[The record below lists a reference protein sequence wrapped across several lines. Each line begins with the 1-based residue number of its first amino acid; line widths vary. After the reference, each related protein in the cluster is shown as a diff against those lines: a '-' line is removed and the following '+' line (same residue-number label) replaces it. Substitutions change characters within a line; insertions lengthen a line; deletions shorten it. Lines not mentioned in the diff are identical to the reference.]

1 MPLERQRIV
10 SREIEEEM
18 RASFLDY
25 SMSVIVARAL
35 PDVRDGLKP
44 VHRRI
49 LYAMNE
55 LSLAHSKPYKKCA
68 RIVGEVL
75 GKYHPHG
82 DLAVYDAMVR
92 MAQDFSLRYPLVD
105 GQGNFG
111 SVDGDPPAAM
121 RYTEARL
128 SRIADE
134 VLKDIDKNTVP
145 FVDNFDG
152 SLQEPALMPS
162 LLPALLVNGSSGIA
176 VGMATNIPPHN
187 LGEVCDALM
196 AVIDDPEIA
205 IEKLLK
211 TIKGPDFPT
220 GGIIMGVSGIR
231 DAYLTGRGKVVV
243 RGKVSVE
250 TAKNGKESIIV
261 SELPYEV
268 NKATL
273 IEKIA
278 ELVKDKKIDNI
289 SDLRDESDRDGMRM
303 VIDLKRDSD
312 PRVTINQLYQHTQLQ
327 NSFGIIMLALV
338 DGVPKVLNLK
348 QILAEFVKFRVDVVT
363 RRTKFE
369 LAEAEKR
376 AHILEGLKIAI
387 ANIDEVVRIIKKS
400 ANTEAAKAALM
411 KRFKLSEIQTQAILD
426 MTLKRLTSLE
436 TKKIDE
442 EYEEL
447 IKLIARLKGIL
458 ESKRRMMSVIREEIA
473 ELRKK
478 YGDERRTE
486 IRAAMEEKF
495 SVEDLIA
502 EEDMVITIS
511 HAGYIKRLSVTAYKR
526 QGRGGKGVTGMT
538 TREEDFVEGMFIAST
553 HHYILFFTDRGRC
566 YWLKV
571 YEIPEGGRAAKG
583 RQISNVLELKPDE
596 TVAAYIAVK
605 EFDDQH
611 YVVMSTRDGTI
622 KKTALAEF
630 SNPRKAGIIAAT
642 VDAKD
647 RLIEA
652 KMTDGSEDLILVTH
666 SGQACRFHE
675 SDVRAMGRAA
685 GGVRG
690 ITLDKKDY
698 VVGMVAVK
706 REGSLLTVCEN
717 GFGKRSEID
726 EYRVTRRG
734 GKGVITMKVTDKTGP
749 VVAVKEVVDSDELMI
764 ISAGGQ
770 VIRLSLSKVRVMG
783 RATQGVRLID
793 LDDKDKVCDV
803 ARLAAKDDEENGN
816 GAAEN
821 GQ

>member
-1 MPLERQRIV
+1 
-10 SREIEEEM
+10 
-18 RASFLDY
+18 RASYLDY
-25 SMSVIVARAL
+25 SMSVIVGRAL

-55 LSLAHSKPYKKCA
+55 LSLAHNKPHKKCA

-134 VLKDIDKNTVP
+134 ALKDIDKNTVN

-152 SLQEPALMPS
+152 SLQEPALLPS

-187 LGEVCDALM
+187 LGEICDGLT

-205 IEKLLK
+205 IEKLVK
-211 TIKGPDFPT
+211 QIKGPDFPT
-220 GGIIMGVSGIR
+220 GGMIMGVSGIR
-231 DAYLTGRGKVVV
+231 DAYLTGRGKLMV

-250 TAKNGKESIIV
+250 TAKSGKESIIV

-268 NKATL
+268 NKASL

-289 SDLRDESDRDGMRM
+289 SDLRDESDRDGMRI

-348 QILAEFVKFRVDVVT
+348 QILSEFVKFRVDVVT
-363 RRTKFE
+363 RRTKYE

-400 ANTEAAKAALM
+400 ANVEAAKAALM
-411 KRFKLSEIQTQAILD
+411 KRFKLSEIQSQAILD

-447 IKLIARLKGIL
+447 IKLISKLKGIL
-458 ESKRRMMSVIREEIA
+458 ESKRRLMGVIREEIA

-478 YGDERRTE
+478 YADERRTE
-486 IRAAMEEKF
+486 IHAASEEKF
-495 SVEDLIA
+495 SIEDLIA

-511 HAGYIKRLSVTAYKR
+511 HAGYIKRLSVSAYKR

-566 YWLKV
+566 HWLKV

-583 RQISNVLELKPDE
+583 RQISNILELKSDE
-596 TVAAYIAVK
+596 QVAAYIAVK
-605 EFDDQH
+605 EFDETH
-611 YVVMSTRDGTI
+611 FVVMATRDGTI
-622 KKTALAEF
+622 KKTALPEF

-647 RLIEA
+647 KLIEA
-652 KMTDGSEDLILVTH
+652 KMTDGSEDVILVTRQ
-666 SGQACRFHE
+666 GQACRFHE
-675 SDVRAMGRAA
+675 SDVRAMGRSA

-690 ITLDKKDY
+690 IRLDKKDY
-698 VVGMVAVK
+698 VIGMVAVK
-706 REGSLLTVCEN
+706 REGSLLTVCEK

-734 GKGVITMKVTDKTGP
+734 GKGVITMKITDKTGP
-749 VVAVKEVVDSDELMI
+749 VVAVKEVVDADELMI
-764 ISAGGQ
+764 ISTGGQ
-770 VIRLSLSKVRVMG
+770 VIRLSLKKVRVTG
-783 RATQGVRLID
+783 RATQGVRLIN
-793 LDDKDKVCDV
+793 LGDKDKVVDV
-803 ARLAAKDDEENGN
+803 ARLAAKDEEENGN
-816 GAAEN
+816 GN
-821 GQ
+821 GEAGQ

>member
-1 MPLERQRIV
+1 MPLERQRIIP
-10 SREIEEEM
+10 REIEEEM
-18 RASFLDY
+18 RASYLDY
-25 SMSVIVARAL
+25 SMSVIVGRAL

-49 LYAMNE
+49 LYAMSE
-55 LSLAHSKPYKKCA
+55 LGLAHNKPYKKCA

-134 VLKDIDKNTVP
+134 VLRDIDKNTVN

-152 SLQEPALMPS
+152 SLQEPALLPS
-162 LLPALLVNGSSGIA
+162 VLPGLLANGSSGIA

-196 AVIDDPEIA
+196 AVIDDPEVA
-205 IEKLLK
+205 PEKLLK
-211 TIKGPDFPT
+211 VIKGPDFPT
-220 GGIIMGVSGIR
+220 GGMIMGVSGIR
-231 DAYLTGRGKVVV
+231 DAYLTGRGKLTV

-268 NKATL
+268 NKASL

-278 ELVKDKKIDNI
+278 ELVKDKKVDNI
-289 SDLRDESDRDGMRM
+289 SDLRDESDRDGMRI

-327 NSFGIIMLALV
+327 NGFGIIMLALV

-363 RRTKFE
+363 RRTRFE

-400 ANTEAAKAALM
+400 PTVEAARAALM

-436 TKKIDE
+436 TRKIDE

-458 ESKRRMMSVIREEIA
+458 ESKRRMMGVIREEIA

-486 IRAAMEEKF
+486 IRTAAEEKF

-511 HAGYIKRLSVTAYKR
+511 HAGYIKRLSVSAYKR
-526 QGRGGKGVTGMT
+526 QGRG
-538 TREEDFVEGMFIAST
+538 
-553 HHYILFFTDRGRC
+553 
-566 YWLKV
+566 
-571 YEIPEGGRAAKG
+571 
-583 RQISNVLELKPDE
+583 
-596 TVAAYIAVK
+596 
-605 EFDDQH
+605 
-611 YVVMSTRDGTI
+611 
-622 KKTALAEF
+622 
-630 SNPRKAGIIAAT
+630 
-642 VDAKD
+642 
-647 RLIEA
+647 
-652 KMTDGSEDLILVTH
+652 
-666 SGQACRFHE
+666 
-675 SDVRAMGRAA
+675 
-685 GGVRG
+685 
-690 ITLDKKDY
+690 
-698 VVGMVAVK
+698 
-706 REGSLLTVCEN
+706 
-717 GFGKRSEID
+717 
-726 EYRVTRRG
+726 
-734 GKGVITMKVTDKTGP
+734 
-749 VVAVKEVVDSDELMI
+749 
-764 ISAGGQ
+764 
-770 VIRLSLSKVRVMG
+770 
-783 RATQGVRLID
+783 
-793 LDDKDKVCDV
+793 
-803 ARLAAKDDEENGN
+803 
-816 GAAEN
+816 
-821 GQ
+821 